1 MIQTGFESRIK
12 IQDIISNQLP
22 EFVLDESPKA
32 VDFLK
37 QYYISQEY
45 QGGPIDIAENLDQ
58 YLKVDNLIPE
68 VIVDSFVT
76 TEDITS
82 NDTVISVT
90 STKGFPNKYGLLKI
104 DDEIITYTGLTS
116 NTFTG
121 CVRGFSGVTN
131 YHHDLNNEELVF
143 TQSDAAEHS
152 SGSSIQNLSSLFL
165 KEFYNKIKYTFTPGF
180 ENREFDSQVNVGNF
194 IKEAR
199 SFYESKGTNES
210 FRILFNVLYGETPK
224 VINLEDYLLKPS
236 DAEFLR
242 REIVVAEAIS
252 GDPLKLIGQTLFK
265 SDDATTKA
273 SISSIEAFTR
283 RNIQYFKISLF
294 VGYNE
299 NNSIEGTFKITPNTK
314 CLEDV
319 DINSPIISVDST
331 IGFDSSGTIRSGNNT
346 ISYTDK
352 NINQFLNCSGIT
364 EKILSTSNVFSS
376 TETYFG
382 YEDGDLS
389 KKVELR
395 LTGVLRDFEQKS
407 KFISAEE
414 GQILTVKNLG
424 ELIKNPESNKTY
436 KEIFA
441 NSWIYNT
448 SVSIQIESF
457 DGSSVTLKTD
467 IDRSHFK
474 KGDEVEIVDITTNT
488 VTYPT
493 ETSDRPYVSD
503 DIQFG
508 SKTVL
513 LDGFDLTGIIIGNA
527 DNYVLRRKINK
538 ASSSSVSFEHGN
550 GSLISDVQNVYID
563 NDDFAYVA
571 SNSLPSY
578 DEEEGNFYTYELT
591 QKLNQSTLSSSLG
604 QLTDLSTEDISADY
618 YTSILF
624 DDPVPFVTGDKIF
637 YQPLQKSLVGLDT
650 GSYYVRVSDTNPKSI
665 KLYTSAS
672 FVNSDTNA
680 LQFSSSVTPLETH
693 LFTLETQKSR
703 VLGSSNILKK
713 FSLDLVKGG
722 SNQET
727 IPGSTGMLINGVEI
741 FNYKSQDKVYY
752 GPLQSVSVL
761 NGGSNFDVINPPK
774 IEISPSAGTTALV
787 HPVVTGSI
795 TNIFVDT
802 QDFDVNQVLS
812 VNVTGLNI
820 SGGSFQPILTKRRRE
835 LLFDAR
841 PTTSGGGISTTTSQL
856 TFISNHNLSNGEEI
870 IYGNN
875 GNDDITIGFGSS
887 SLINGAS
894 YYAKVDNNTTIQLF
908 PTFEDYQSST
918 NVIGFSTESLSGTH
932 QFLVGSEKNTI
943 SEIKILDGGSL
954 TNRKLLVDSS
964 KVSVSENS
972 INFENHGFS
981 NGDIVEYSSDGSTIS
996 GLSTTNQ
1003 YYILTSDT
1011 NSFRLC
1017 DAGIGGTVTSNFEQ
1031 EKYEK
1036 LLSSGS
1042 GLQEFKY
1049 PDIEVTVEFTTV
1061 GVTSVTE
1068 VNTVKAT
1075 PEVKGYISDIY
1086 LYNSGTG
1093 YGSSIINNELK
1104 PIFTIKNGRSGQVEP
1119 IILNGKIV
1127 DLNLQFNGYDYFS
1140 VPDLEIVDPTGSGTG
1155 GKLRASISNG
1165 KISEVTIINP
1175 GIGYSTSTV
1184 VNVVSSGS
1192 NAIFDS
1198 TIRSLTINEVEK
1210 LTPNQ
1215 YQIYKDVND
1224 KLQYFVSGYFENIRT
1239 SFQEENTELSGII
1252 GWAYDGN
1259 PIYGSYAISDIEDL
1273 NSSIKTLKSSYT
1285 KDSSNIFDRP
1295 SELDF
1300 PLGFFVED
1308 YKYDSSNGDLDEHN
1322 GRFSKTVDFPEG
1334 IYAYY
1339 ATIDSV
1345 TANPQF
1351 PYFIG
1356 NTYRSNI
1363 LEENYTLNQDFDFN
1377 NSSLV
1382 RNTFPYKISEQFA
1395 DNDFIVETNE
1405 IKRQKI
1411 KIKSVSEGSIS
1422 GFDIINSGDNYKVGD
1437 SLTFDNEGT
1446 DGGGLQASISSIEG
1460 KTINDIT
1467 TNLETYNN
1475 SIFVWGKDKV
1485 EVYIDPSHQLSS
1497 GDFVII
1503 SGFSTSILS
1512 ELNNSYRIT
1521 VPVTDN
1527 IGLTTEIQASGESL
1541 EIYVTNVLSSI
1552 LPGTNIG
1559 IGTETLEVLNVFS
1572 NKNILRVKRGIPG
1585 ISHTTGE
1592 QISIKPNKFTLN
1604 VDLDYFESK
1613 FDDKVYFNPN
1623 ESIGVGT
1630 ITGVGNE
1637 ISFSLGDET
1646 ITRNIP
1652 TQRIYLENH
1661 PFATNQLVDFNV
1673 NGNGTISISNTP
1685 TSTPYDLPS
1694 SVYVVNKSP
1703 NTIGIKTTISG
1714 DEIFFRTNGD
1724 NVDDYYFESTF
1735 KQELANVK
1743 KIVSTVSVS
1752 TSHGLSDG
1760 DTISLTVKPN
1770 LSVGIGT
1777 STAVRVL
1784 YKSEIENIVVNPIGF
1799 NSTGVSTTTNE
1810 ITITDHGLVTGD
1822 KVFYE
1827 DDTFEYLF
1835 DTNDQIDTTAQD
1847 GTAESVF
1854 FKPDGTKMYVVGRSA
1869 DEVNEYEL
1877 STPWSPSTATFT
1889 NVLDVTTEDTNPTG
1903 IYIRDDGLK
1912 FWICGYTNDRIHQYS
1927 MSTAW
1932 DISTASYDN
1941 VSLLV
1946 GSGNSLGFTQS
1957 TPQGIYFK
1965 YDGTVLYIIGASGD
1979 FIHQLD
1985 LSTAWDITTASYS
1998 GNTTGRL
2005 DINPPDASPSDIQ
2018 INSSGTIVYW
2028 VGVSADSL
2036 YIYEL
2041 STPWDITTG
2050 VEIDRFAFTNPY
2062 GVYVSPD
2069 EENFY
2074 IVSSGNDIVKRY
2086 RRPSP
2091 LTESEYFIYKV
2102 DENTIKFCDTLKN
2115 ANSNPPVV
2123 VSFAS
2128 TGSSSQSISLI
2139 NPQIQTVKNNNLV
2152 FDLSDSSLSG
2162 YEFKIYYDQEFNND
2176 FVSTGSTTSFNISG
2190 VGTVGVT
2197 STASLTINYSNN
2209 IPQKLYYNL
2218 EKSGY
2223 ISTSDKDVKNYSEIF
2238 YADSV
2243 YTNSYSIFDV
2253 GVTTF
2258 RINVSENP
2266 EKLSYSSSESDE
2278 LKYTT
2283 TSLSAQGPVNKIKID
2298 SKGLGYKKLPNLTGS
2313 NSSNGENLYVIPKT
2327 NDIGIINQVRIINQ
2341 GFEYSSDRTLQP
2353 EAFISPS
2360 IVLSDS
2366 NTIKDITVINGGS
2379 GYINAPNIVIVNND
2393 TREVINT
2400 GILSPVLLGNSI
2412 SEVVILNQPKG
2423 VSDES
2428 AELFAVNNTNGI
2440 SIKQVESSSTG
2451 IFTCII
2457 TTPSGGFSQEPFNN
2471 GDEVFIEGI
2480 QKYGSSGD
2488 GFNSSDYG
2496 YKFFVVD
2503 NYDNGGGTGDAR
2515 VTIDISN
2522 LTSNTGIAKT
2532 IQDSAGTI
2540 VNKNNYPSFELTLS
2554 PSFFDIGEKII
2565 SNGIERDLEVVGY
2578 DDAVSIKVFGSYDLS
2593 VGEIITGKTTG
2604 NIATIES
2611 LTSYEGKFTVD
2622 YSSRKDEGWNNETGK
2637 LNEDYQLLPDN
2648 DYYQNLSYSIKSFQ
2662 QWKDIRT
2669 PVNSLVHTAGLKN
2682 FSDTQ
2687 IVSDSE
2693 GKIGISS
2700 FTNETTVI
2708 KDIIDTKRVD
2718 TIYNF
2723 DFVTDVDVVDNTSR
2737 FLKLNTKKLSN
2748 YTQIGSNIVLKIDNI
2763 SDQFSN
2769 FNSDPNEYK
2778 NLFKINTNETY
2789 SDYLFKFRDI
2799 NGTEIQLTSI
2809 KIINDNISNN
2819 SFILENVS
2827 LSNNENDE
2835 TYADFSIENDEFGDV
2850 YLRFTPKDP
2859 FDTEY
2864 DLKYIEKKVLAG
2876 VGLGTTSIGF
2886 VDIVS
2891 SVSGVSSSSTSTIAQ
2906 FSSSDISSLYVK
2918 SNVIQENTNDINFVE
2933 LFVTHDGTNTNIA
2946 EYYFDNT
2953 PLERSNNV
2961 VGLFTAFINAGTLSL
2976 EFINDTSY
2984 TVDVKSRIVG
2994 FGNTSV
3000 GIGTYRFKLNGQPE
3014 GNERSTIYQSN
3025 YSSTSSGLST
3035 SIITLDKSK
3044 FDSINALVEVG
3055 IGNTKSLHNII
3066 LIQDQ
3071 SNIYT
3076 QQSQFLSIGDNLGI
3090 GTFGGEYT
3098 GPDKFELKFYPDSNS
3113 NIKISSFNECLY
3125 TAVDTINNYPD
3136 LVIEN
3141 SIDSVGYFQY
3151 FAINGDRIN
3160 KVDFVLRTDGIPIF
3174 GKKFNP
3180 NDTNVLNPA
3189 TGTFSI
3195 QDHFFS
3201 NGEELI
3207 YTPGSTFIGVG
3218 ASSLVYDNGVGT
3230 GSLPSSVF
3238 VVNKTNDTFQIST
3251 TRSGTPVTFTSL
3263 GGGNNHLFE
3272 MSKSNEKAII
3282 NIDNLTQYPLIYTK
3296 VQTSLSGNG
3305 GSISSSDEIFSLSGI
3320 STLNPS
3326 DILKINDE
3334 YMEVINVGFGTLNT
3348 GPITNTGTE
3357 KLVQVSRGFVGSSA
3371 TSHTDSDIV
3380 DVYKGSYNI
3389 VGDKIYFTKA
3399 PRGNT
3404 SIIRTENNLLFE
3416 TSDFNGRVFLRSD
3429 YTTNRVY
3436 DDISNEFTGIGRTFT
3451 LTVGGAN
3458 TTGIGSIGD
3467 NGVVFINGIF
3477 QTPTTDNNP
3486 NNNFSI
3492 LEDGSKTD
3500 IIFSGIRT
3508 DPGDPNSVL
3517 AVENDINQNQV
3528 PRGGI
3533 IVSLGSSG
3541 GLGYAPLAGA
3551 AVSAV
3556 VSTGS
3561 ITDLS
3566 INFVGG
3572 SYGSG
3577 YNGIVSIGVTVFE
3590 EGHVGTAANITGVAG
3605 IGGTVIF
3612 NIVAGGSGYTNPT
3625 IIVSEPSY
3633 ENLEVTGVSRI
3644 GVGATTDIG
3653 VGLLL
3658 DVDVS
3663 ASTATGIGSTYF
3675 EVSNFRIKRNGY
3687 SFKKGDVFTPVG
3699 LVTDGRLSSP
3709 LSRYELTVLD
3719 TFSDNF
3725 GCWQFGEFDFIDS
3738 LKFYQDGERTRFPL
3752 LYNGSLLSFEVDEDA
3767 EGSIDL
3773 SNSLLIFLNG
3783 ILQEPGVSYN
3793 FDGGTSFTFTTAPK
3807 EEDNISVFFYR
3818 GTKGVDD
3825 ILVTNIIPS
3834 LERGDIVQVFKNN
3847 SIPGTVTQ
3855 DSRVVFDIT
3864 ESDKFETN
3872 FYDGSGI
3879 DIVNL
3884 KPMSWTKQKTDRFVN
3899 GEFVYKTRQSII
3911 SQIYP
3916 TAKVI
3921 GDLST
3926 SDTEIFVDDANLFGY
3941 ADSAPYN
3948 FGAILVGENN
3958 AEPPNITSTI
3968 DGNGSVTSLT
3978 IVDGGSGYSGSTVD
3992 VKFSAPPVIGVG
4004 VGTTATATVTIGS
4017 DGVLTTP
4024 INITNPGFGY
4034 STAPLTIVERP
4045 NSQIE
4050 VITTIQDVK
4059 GFSGIIT
4066 GIGVTDNAGQLA
4078 LKFTLKVDGIF
4089 NSSPNILQSGYPI
4102 LIKNTAVGSG
4112 VISVDN
4118 SDSEVVAI
4126 GTNFL
4131 DNIYYVSQVS
4141 SNGSIGIVTCN
4152 IDSSTS
4158 TAGLSTNGL
4167 YVGEFSWGRLSTITR
4182 STSPISIGVT
4192 GKTVDVGLSTFPS
4205 IQRRDDGLRETGAID
4220 EKITS

>member
-12 IQDIISNQLP
+12 IQDIVSNQLP

-58 YLKVDNLIPE
+58 YLKVDNLTPE
-68 VIVDSFVT
+68 VIVDSTVI

-82 NDTVISVT
+82 SDTVISVT

-143 TQSDAAEHS
+143 TQSEAADHS

-180 ENREFDSQVNVGNF
+180 ENREFDSQINVGNF

-199 SFYESKGTNES
+199 SFYESKGTDES
-210 FRILFNVLYGETPK
+210 FRILFNVLYGEVAK

-242 REIVVAEAIS
+242 REVVVAEVIS

-265 SDDATTKA
+265 SDDTSTKA
-273 SISSIEAFTR
+273 SISAIEAFTR
-283 RNIQYFKISLF
+283 RNVQYFKISLF
-294 VGYNE
+294 VGYDD

-319 DINSPIISVDST
+319 DIDSSVISVDST
-331 IGFDSSGTIRSGNNT
+331 IGFNSFGTIRVGNNT

-364 EKILSTSNVFSS
+364 EQILSTSNVFSS

-395 LTGVLRDFEQKS
+395 LTGVLKDFEQKS

-448 SVSIQIESF
+448 SASIQIESF
-457 DGSSVTLKTD
+457 DGSGVTLKTD

-493 ETSDRPYVSD
+493 ETSDHPYVSD
-503 DIQFG
+503 NIEFG
-508 SKTVL
+508 SRIVL
-513 LDGFDLTGIIIGNA
+513 LDGFDLTGIVVGNA

-538 ASSSSVSFEHGN
+538 ASSSNVSFEYGN
-550 GSLISDVQNVYID
+550 NSLISDVQNVYID
-563 NDDFAYVA
+563 NDGFAYVA

-578 DEEEGNFYTYELT
+578 DEEGGNFYTYELT
-591 QKLNQSTLSSSLG
+591 QKLNQSILNSSLG
-604 QLTDLSTEDISADY
+604 QLTDLSSEDTSTDY

-672 FVNSDTNA
+672 FVSSDTNA

-693 LFTLETQKSR
+693 LFTLESQKSR

-713 FSLDLVKGG
+713 FNFDLIKRG

-761 NGGSNFDVINPPK
+761 NGGSNFDVVNPPK
-774 IEISPSAGTTALV
+774 IELSPSAGTTALV
-787 HPVVTGSI
+787 QPVVTGSI

-802 QDFDVNQVLS
+802 QDFDINQILS

-820 SGGSFQPILTKRRRE
+820 NGGSFQPIITKRRRE

-841 PTTSGGGISTTTSQL
+841 PTTSGGGISTTTAQL

-887 SLINGAS
+887 SLINGAI
-894 YYAKVDNNTTIQLF
+894 YYAKVDNSTTIQLF

-918 NVIGFSTESLSGTH
+918 NVIGFSTEALSGTH
-932 QFLVGSEKNTI
+932 QFFVGSEKNTI
-943 SEIKILDGGSL
+943 SEIKVLDGGSL

-964 KVSVSENS
+964 KVSVSENL

-981 NGDIVEYSSDGSTIS
+981 NGDIVEYSSDGSIIS
-996 GLSTTNQ
+996 GLSTTNR
-1003 YYILTSDT
+1003 YYILTNDI

-1049 PDIEVTVEFTTV
+1049 PDIEVAVEFTTV
-1061 GVTSVTE
+1061 GVSSLTE

-1165 KISEVTIINP
+1165 KISEVSIINS
-1175 GIGYSTSTV
+1175 GIGYSTSTI

-1198 TIRSLTINEVEK
+1198 TIRSLSINEVEK

-1215 YQIYKDVND
+1215 YQIYRDVND
-1224 KLQYFVSGYFENIRT
+1224 KLQYFVSGYYSNLRS
-1239 SFQEENTELSGII
+1239 SFQEDSTASGII
-1252 GWAYDGN
+1252 GWSYDGN
-1259 PIYGSYAISDIEDL
+1259 PIYGSYAISDINDL
-1273 NSSIKTLKSSYT
+1273 NSTDKILKSSYT

-1345 TANPQF
+1345 TGNPQF

-1411 KIKSVSEGSIS
+1411 EIKSVSEGSIS

-1437 SLTFDNEGT
+1437 TLTFDNEGT

-1467 TNLETYNN
+1467 TTLETYNN
-1475 SIFVWGKDKV
+1475 SIFVWNKDKV

-1512 ELNNSYRIT
+1512 ELNDSYRIT
-1521 VPVTDN
+1521 VPVSNN

-1541 EIYVTNVLSSI
+1541 EIYVTNVPSSI

-1559 IGTETLEVLNVFS
+1559 IGTENLEVLNVFS

-1623 ESIGVGT
+1623 ESVGVGT

-1661 PFATNQLVDFNV
+1661 PFTTNQLVDFNV
-1673 NGNGTISISNTP
+1673 NGNGAISISNTP

-1743 KIVSTVSVS
+1743 KIVSTISVS

-1827 DDTFEYLF
+1827 DNTLL
-1835 DTNDQIDTTAQD
+1835 TN
-1847 GTAESVF
+1847 
-1854 FKPDGTKMYVVGRSA
+1854 
-1869 DEVNEYEL
+1869 
-1877 STPWSPSTATFT
+1877 
-1889 NVLDVTTEDTNPTG
+1889 
-1903 IYIRDDGLK
+1903 
-1912 FWICGYTNDRIHQYS
+1912 
-1927 MSTAW
+1927 
-1932 DISTASYDN
+1932 
-1941 VSLLV
+1941 
-1946 GSGNSLGFTQS
+1946 
-1957 TPQGIYFK
+1957 
-1965 YDGTVLYIIGASGD
+1965 
-1979 FIHQLD
+1979 
-1985 LSTAWDITTASYS
+1985 
-1998 GNTTGRL
+1998 
-2005 DINPPDASPSDIQ
+2005 
-2018 INSSGTIVYW
+2018 
-2028 VGVSADSL
+2028 
-2036 YIYEL
+2036 
-2041 STPWDITTG
+2041 
-2050 VEIDRFAFTNPY
+2050 
-2062 GVYVSPD
+2062 
-2069 EENFY
+2069 
-2074 IVSSGNDIVKRY
+2074 
-2086 RRPSP
+2086 
-2091 LTESEYFIYKV
+2091 SEYFIYKV

-2176 FVSTGSTTSFNISG
+2176 FVSTGSTASFNISG
-2190 VGTVGVT
+2190 IGTVGVT

-2209 IPQKLYYNL
+2209 VPQKLYYNL

-2258 RINVSENP
+2258 RINLSENP
-2266 EKLSYSSSESDE
+2266 EKSSYSSSESDE

-2283 TSLSAQGPVNKIKID
+2283 TSLSAQGPVNKIKIN
-2298 SKGLGYKKLPNLTGS
+2298 SKGLGYKKLPNLTSS
-2313 NSSNGENLYVIPKT
+2313 NSSNGKNLYVIPKT

-2366 NTIKDITVINGGS
+2366 NTIKDITVINGGN
-2379 GYINAPNIVIVNND
+2379 GYINPPNIVIVNND
-2393 TREVINT
+2393 TREVIDT

-2412 SEVVILNQPKG
+2412 SEVIISNQPKG
-2423 VSDES
+2423 ISDES
-2428 AELFAVNNTNGI
+2428 AKLFAVNNTNGI

-2496 YKFFVVD
+2496 YEFFVVD

-2532 IQDSAGTI
+2532 IQDSTGTI
-2540 VNKNNYPSFELTLS
+2540 VNKDNYPSFELTLS
-2554 PSFFDIGEKII
+2554 PSFFEIGEKII
-2565 SNGIERDLEVVGY
+2565 SDGIERDLEIVKY
-2578 DDAVSIKVFGSYDLS
+2578 DDTVSIKVFGSYDLS

-2611 LTSYEGKFTVD
+2611 LTSYEGRFEVD
-2622 YSSRKDEGWNNETGK
+2622 FSSRKEEGWSNETGK

-2648 DYYQNLSYSIKSFQ
+2648 DYYQNLSYSVKSLQ
-2662 QWKDIRT
+2662 QWKDIKT
-2669 PVNSLVHTAGLKN
+2669 PVNSLVHTSGLKN

-2687 IVSDSE
+2687 ILSDSE
-2693 GKIGISS
+2693 DKIGISS
-2700 FTNETTVI
+2700 FANETTI
-2708 KDIIDTKRVD
+2708 LKDIIDTKRVD

-2723 DFVTDVDVVDNTSR
+2723 DFVTDVDVVNNTSR
-2737 FLKLNTKKLSN
+2737 FLKLNSKKLTN
-2748 YTQIGSNIVLKIDNI
+2748 YTQIGSNIVLRIDDI
-2763 SDQFSN
+2763 SDLFSN
-2769 FNSDPNEYK
+2769 FDSDPNEYK
-2778 NLFKINTNETY
+2778 DLFKINLSETY
-2789 SDYLFKFRDI
+2789 SNYLFKLKDI
-2799 NGTEIQLTSI
+2799 NGTEVQLTNI
-2809 KIINDNISNN
+2809 TVINDNISNN

-2827 LSNNENDE
+2827 LSNNESNE
-2835 TYADFSIENDEFGDV
+2835 TYADFSIETDQFDDV
-2850 YLRFTPKDP
+2850 YLRFIPKDP

-2864 DLKYIEKKVLAG
+2864 DLKYIQKKVLPG
-2876 VGLGTTSIGF
+2876 VGLGTTSVGF

-2891 SVSGVSSSSTSTIAQ
+2891 SVSGVSSSSTSTLAQ
-2906 FSSSDISSLYVK
+2906 FSSPNVSSLYVK
-2918 SNVIQENTNDINFVE
+2918 SHIIQENTNDINFVE
-2933 LFVTHDGTNTNIA
+2933 LFVTHDGTNTTVA

-2953 PLERSNNV
+2953 PLGRSNNI
-2961 VGLFTAFINAGTLSL
+2961 VGLFTAFIDSGTLFL

-2984 TVDVKSRIVG
+2984 TVDVKSRIIG

-3000 GIGTYRFKLNGQPE
+3000 GIGTYRFNLNGQPE
-3014 GNERSTIYQSN
+3014 GNERSAIYQSN

-3035 SIITLDKSK
+3035 SILTLDKSK
-3044 FDSINALVEVG
+3044 FDSINALIEVG
-3055 IGNTKSLHNII
+3055 IGNTKSLHNV
-3066 LIQDQ
+3066 LLVQDQ

-3076 QQSQFLSIGDNLGI
+3076 QQSQFLSVGDNLGI

-3125 TAVDTINNYPD
+3125 TEVDAINDYPD

-3141 SIDSVGYFQY
+3141 SIESVEYSQY

-3174 GKKFNP
+3174 GKRFNP
-3180 NDTNVLNPA
+3180 NDTSILNPA
-3189 TGTFSI
+3189 TGIFSI

-3201 NGEELI
+3201 NDEELI

-3218 ASSLVYDNGVGT
+3218 ASSLVYDNGTGT

-3263 GGGNNHLFE
+3263 GAGNDHLFE

-3305 GSISSSDEIFSLSGI
+3305 GSISSSDEIFALSGI
-3320 STLNPS
+3320 STLNPN

-3357 KLVQVSRGFVGSSA
+3357 KLVQVSRGFVGSST

-3500 IIFSGIRT
+3500 IVFSGIRT

-3551 AVSAV
+3551 SVTAIVSA
-3556 VSTGS
+3556 GS
-3561 ITDLS
+3561 IVDLS
-3566 INFVGG
+3566 TNFVGG

-3590 EGHVGTAANITGVAG
+3590 EGHVGTVATITGVAG

-3612 NIVAGGSGYTNPT
+3612 NVVSGGSGYSNPT

-3644 GVGATTDIG
+3644 GVGATTDTG

-3675 EVSNFRIKRNGY
+3675 EVSNFTIKRSGY
-3687 SFKKGDVFTPVG
+3687 SFRKGDVFTPVG

-3709 LSRYELTVLD
+3709 FSRYELTVLD

-3773 SNSLLIFLNG
+3773 SSSLLIFLNG

-3793 FDGGTSFTFTTAPK
+3793 FNGGTSFTFTSAPK
-3807 EEDNISVFFYR
+3807 EEDNLAVFFYR

-3834 LERGDIVQVFKNN
+3834 LERGDTVQVFKNN
-3847 SIPGTVTQ
+3847 SIPGTITQ

-3884 KPMSWTKQKTDRFVN
+3884 KPVSWTKQKIDRSIN

-3926 SDTEIFVDDANLFGY
+3926 SDTEIFVDDADLFGY
-3941 ADSAPYN
+3941 ADSAPYD

-3978 IVDGGSGYSGSTVD
+3978 IVDGGSGYSGSTID
-3992 VKFSAPPVIGVG
+3992 VKFNAPPTIGVG
-4004 VGTTATATVTIGS
+4004 VGTTATATVTVGS

-4034 STAPLTIVERP
+4034 STAPITIVERP
-4045 NSQIE
+4045 NPQIE
-4050 VITTIQDVK
+4050 VITRIQDIK
-4059 GFSGIIT
+4059 GFSGIVT

-4089 NSSPNILQSGYPI
+4089 NNSPNILQSGYPI
-4102 LIKNTAVGSG
+4102 LIKNTTVGSG
-4112 VISVDN
+4112 VISVNN

-4131 DNIYYVSQVS
+4131 DNIYYVSEVS
-4141 SNGSIGIVTCN
+4141 SNGSVGIVTCN

-4167 YVGEFSWGRLSTITR
+4167 YVGEFSWGRLATITR

-4192 GKTVDVGLSTFPS
+4192 GKTFNVGLSTFPS
-4205 IQRRDDGLRETGAID
+4205 IQRRDDGLRQTGAIV